1 MTTEHE
7 CIWVLH
13 GYLHSMYH
21 FSGLALEKSAAA
33 TDENRVTSKNAPLY
47 VLCLLISAILNL
59 ELISS
64 AVVNLAKIQNVA
76 PGMTG
81 RVETSY
87 FYLANL
93 EYLFIFH
100 W

>member
-33 TDENRVTSKNAPLY
+33 TNENRVTSKNTPLH
-47 VLCLLISAILNL
+47 VLRLLISAILNL
-59 ELISS
+59 ELINS
-64 AVVNLAKIQNVA
+64 AVLYLAKIQNVA
-76 PGMTG
+76 LCMAG
-81 RVETSY
+81 RVQTSY
-87 FYLANL
+87 PYLANL
-93 EYLFIFH
+93 QHLFIFH